1 MVNEDNLAD
10 ETKTNADE
18 ALIVETVE
26 EAATNDLNITEN
38 KIEKSY
44 YASAMITVEYH
55 SGAYVIYLSYLT
67 VIWVT
72 FVTFDRGL

>member
-44 YASAMITVEYH
+44 YASAMITVEY
-55 SGAYVIYLSYLT
+55 LSYLT